1 MKNKFILFLD
11 ILTIGISVSESTI
24 SGYAS
29 TINEPSTVADSS
41 QELTLLDKNVVAKV
55 NIY

>member
-1 MKNKFILFLD
+1 MKNKFILSLD

-24 SGYAS
+24 SGDAS
-29 TINEPSTVADSS
+29 TINAPSTVGDSS

>member
-1 MKNKFILFLD
+1 MKNKFILSLD

>member
-1 MKNKFILFLD
+1 MKNKFILSLD

-41 QELTLLDKNVVAKV
+41 QGLTLLDKNVIAKV

>member
-1 MKNKFILFLD
+1 MKNKFILSLD
-11 ILTIGISVSESTI
+11 ILTIAISVSESTI

-41 QELTLLDKNVVAKV
+41 QGLTLLDKNVVAKV

>member
-1 MKNKFILFLD
+1 MKNKFILSLD

-24 SGYAS
+24 SGDAS
-29 TINEPSTVADSS
+29 TINAPSTVEDSS
-41 QELTLLDKNVVAKV
+41 QELTLLDKNVVATV